1 MLVYRICKKNEIE
14 KIFKE
19 KSFENIGRYFEKNSS
34 LNNHNYED
42 VYRYMHFFD
51 DKVNILYLNLSNHYL
66 CTYDIPEDIL
76 CKYVGIGYYWGF
88 EFLDKLYEVRE
99 YAVKSEEINISFL
112 KQVDYIKDFFE
123 FDDYIYDENL
133 TKFIEPIYSSN
144 DGELALQKIKKKDLR
159 KF

>member
-1 MLVYRICKKNEIE
+1 MYEKVNFMLVYRICKKDEIE

-19 KSFENIGRYFEKNSS
+19 KSFENIGRYFQINSS

-76 CKYVGIGYYWGF
+76 CKYVGIGYYWDF
-88 EFLDKLYEVRE
+88 EFLEHLENVKE
-99 YAVKSEEINISFL
+99 YAVKSEEMDISFL
-112 KQVDYIKDFFE
+112 KQVDYINLSFLFF
-123 FDDYIYDENL
+123 
-133 TKFIEPIYSSN
+133 
-144 DGELALQKIKKKDLR
+144 
-159 KF
+159 